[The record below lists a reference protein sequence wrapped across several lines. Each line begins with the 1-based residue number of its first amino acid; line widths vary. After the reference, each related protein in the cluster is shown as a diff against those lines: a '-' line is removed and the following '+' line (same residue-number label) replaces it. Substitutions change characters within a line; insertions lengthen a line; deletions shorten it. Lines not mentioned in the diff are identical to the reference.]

1 MPERIEG
8 HEHAIQPQALC
19 RAPSVSGRNASFEM
33 VNSVKPQAKQT
44 ASVGNAGIPGLS
56 RFLRPLKGKWIIIS
70 ATISVSLRDPH
81 DLHSIIVFSALQD
94 ALHFYDLS
102 ATDTR

>member
-1 MPERIEG
+1 MRSESKAMNIK
-8 HEHAIQPQALC
+8 PQALC
-19 RAPSVSGRNASFEM
+19 LTPSVSGRNASSEM

-44 ASVGNAGIPGLS
+44 ASVGNVGIPGLS

-81 DLHSIIVFSALQD
+81 DLHAIIVFSALQNV
-94 ALHFYDLS
+94 LHFYDPS